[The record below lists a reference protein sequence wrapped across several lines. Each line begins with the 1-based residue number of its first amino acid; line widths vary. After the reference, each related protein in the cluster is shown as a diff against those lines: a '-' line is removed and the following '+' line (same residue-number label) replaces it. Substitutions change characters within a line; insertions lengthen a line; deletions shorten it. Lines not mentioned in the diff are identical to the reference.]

1 MLALMIITMAANA
14 AYTKVN
20 APVAFDY
27 FTDVRVDFRDKK
39 VYFND
44 NFSPETGLL
53 RRQYTIYV
61 WGAKTNT
68 YVYKEGTYYYYGSL
82 SGSTFTNTQL
92 KSGSTAITYV
102 VNKEQTTEPIKGGTV
117 EASISTALTAA
128 KSGNYPY
135 IYIAIRGE
143 YSVNAQAG
151 LAQYDNTFGSGNDN
165 SYMSQAIHCTQTEK
179 IAIPSTT
186 SSFRV
191 NGPIK
196 YCLRG
201 LNHGPKSLVMTSY
214 AAGSYSSCTPYP
226 TDTLFYAPN
235 GQSYLDIELTNMSA
249 TRGVTK
255 DGVMYLTNF
264 SVQSSASITPIAT
277 MEKPTGGSEV
287 SAPTGALPYKFYGPG
302 GKHIFISKGN
312 LQYQASTSTWRF
324 AENQHDY
331 IGNNPGNTTSWANRS
346 TQSGWIDL
354 FCYGT
359 SGLNGIEPWDFKYGP
374 HMPSFPDAA
383 IMSTNADWGANA
395 ISNGGNKAGMWR
407 TPSAEEMEYWTANGH
422 IVNVTGIGYLTAVTP
437 IDYQHPDDIPFITS
451 SVEGTVLTLVQYN
464 RLCSLGVLFLPM
476 PGIATA
482 DEGVNSVYVGQHGEY
497 WASTLNSSGEI
508 CLGKFSAYN
517 GTYTHYL
524 SNTVAM
530 FPAAVRLVCDYEANK
545 VVLEKYGVAVD
556 GEYLTSLSPARS
568 EYSYDNAT
576 KTLTLKGIVP
586 HSFTVLYNI
595 NVVLDGD
602 VMVLNFNNGAAFKTN
617 GGTITFKGTGTL
629 TAAGNNAPAFSNAD
643 DVRFADGLQAD
654 RCTLTSPLVYITS
667 HPLAAVANPFGTGKF
682 SVSAT
687 KQVRFAKTNLL
698 YNSLMNDYTFA
709 PEVTAHGATSS
720 NGSPIE
726 WQEYIGADGFN
737 CKETQPSLAGY
748 ELLTADEWAYL
759 FSGRTNASAY
769 KGVATVHGV
778 KGYIIAP
785 DGFKNPLVRG
795 LAGTFADSEWKK
807 MEEAGA
813 IFLPFRSISNGSS
826 IDNEEFEVCFLS
838 GSLNDA
844 GGEVN
849 YVKIN
854 SSGQLNRNL
863 PLGTNLVP
871 IRLVRPVSAGMS
883 DVFGDINDDG
893 QVTISDVNAL
903 VDYLLKK

>member
-1 MLALMIITMAANA
+1 MIMTIAASA
-14 AYTKVN
+14 AYTKRSTPYN
-20 APVAFDY
+20 TY
-27 FTDVRVDFRDKK
+27 NHFTDVRIDFRDKK

-68 YVYKEGTYYYYGSL
+68 YVYNEGSYCYYGSL

-92 KSGSTAITYV
+92 KSGSTPITYV
-102 VNKEQTTEPIKGGTV
+102 VNKVQTTEPVKGGTV

-128 KSGNYPY
+128 KSGGYPY

-143 YSVNAQAG
+143 YAVNAQAG
-151 LAQYDNTFGSGNDN
+151 LAQYDNTFGTGNEN
-165 SYMSQAIHCTQTEK
+165 SYMSQAINCTQTEK
-179 IAIPSTT
+179 ISIPSTT
-186 SSFRV
+186 ASFRI

-196 YCLRG
+196 YCLRSQ
-201 LNHGPKSLVMTSY
+201 NHGPKALSMTSY
-214 AAGSYSSCTPYP
+214 SAGSYASCTPYP

-235 GQSYLDIELTNMSA
+235 GQSYLDIELANMSA

-264 SVQSSASITPIAT
+264 SVQSSASITPVAA
-277 MEKPTGGSEV
+277 MEKPSGALEI
-287 SAPTGALPYKFYGPG
+287 SAPIGALPYKFYGPG
-302 GKHIFISKGN
+302 GKYIFISKGN

-331 IGNNPGNTTSWANRS
+331 IGNNPGNTTSWGSRS
-346 TQSGWIDL
+346 TQSDWIDL

-359 SGLNGIEPWDFKYGP
+359 SGQNGIEPWDFMYGP
-374 HMPSFPDAA
+374 HMPSFPDDAA
-383 IMSTNADWGANA
+383 IMGTNADWGANA

-451 SVEGTVLTLVQYN
+451 NVEGTVLTRAQYD

-476 PGIATA
+476 PGVAAAT
-482 DEGVNSVYVGQHGEY
+482 EGVNSNYVGQHGDY

-508 CLGKFSAYN
+508 CLGKFDAYN

-524 SNTVAM
+524 SNTLAL

-545 VVLEKYGVAVD
+545 IIHEKYGVAVD

-568 EYSYDNAT
+568 DYSYDNAT
-576 KTLTLKGIVP
+576 KTLTLKGTML
-586 HSFTVLYNI
+586 HSFTVMDNV

-602 VMVLNFNNGAAFKTN
+602 VVVTNLNSGAAFKTN

-629 TAAGNNAPAFSNAD
+629 TAAGNNAPAFSNAA

-654 RCTLTSPLVYITS
+654 RCTLSSPLVYITS
-667 HPLAAVANPFGTGKF
+667 HPLAAVSNPLGTGKF

-698 YNSLMNDYTFA
+698 YNALMGDYIFA

-720 NGSPIE
+720 DNSPVA
-726 WQEYIGADGFN
+726 WQEYIDADGFKY
-737 CKETQPSLAGY
+737 KEKQPSLDGY
-748 ELLTADEWAYL
+748 ELLTADEWSYL
-759 FSGRTNASAY
+759 FSGRTNASSLN
-769 KGVATVHGV
+769 GVATVHGV

-785 DGFKNPLVRG
+785 DGFKNPIPRG
-795 LAGTFADSEWKK
+795 LTGTFADSDWQK
-807 MEEAGA
+807 MEAAGA
-813 IFLPFRSISNGSS
+813 IFLPFRSISNGGS
-826 IDNEEFEVCFLS
+826 IENEDFEVCFLN

-844 GGEVN
+844 GGVIN

-854 SSGQLNRNL
+854 SSGQLTRNL
-863 PLGTNLVP
+863 PLGTALVP

-903 VDYLLKK
+903 IDYLLKK

>member
-1 MLALMIITMAANA
+1 MKKTFLIFVLMLVSMVADA

-20 APVAFDY
+20 SPVANDF
-27 FTDVRVDFRDKK
+27 FTDVRVSFRDKK

-44 NFSPETGLL
+44 NFSPEIEVM
-53 RRQYTIYV
+53 RRYTIYI
-61 WGAKTNT
+61 WGAKSNT
-68 YVYKEGTYYYYGSL
+68 YVYQNGSYYYYGSL
-82 SGSTFTNTQL
+82 SGSNFTDTKL
-92 KSGSTAITYV
+92 STV
-102 VNKEQTTEPIKGGTV
+102 SKDLTTDLVKGGMV
-117 EASISTALTAA
+117 EADITAALSAA
-128 KSGNYPY
+128 KSGGYTSL
-135 IYIAIRGE
+135 YIAVRGE
-143 YSVNAQAG
+143 YSVNTKSG
-151 LAQYDNTFGSGNDN
+151 FAQYVNTFGSGNDN
-165 SYMSQAIHCTQTEK
+165 SYMSQAISCTQTEM

-186 SSFRV
+186 PSFRV

-201 LNHGPKSLVMTSY
+201 QNHGPKALVMSSCS
-214 AAGSYSSCTPYP
+214 AGNYTSCTPYS

-264 SVQSSASITPIAT
+264 SVQSSASITPVAA
-277 MEKPTGGSEV
+277 MEKPSGVPEV

-331 IGNNPGNTTSWANRS
+331 IGNTSGNTTPWSNRS
-346 TQSGWIDL
+346 TQSDWIDL
-354 FCYGT
+354 FCYGA
-359 SGLNGIEPWDFKYGP
+359 SGLNGIEPWDFNYGAHQP
-374 HMPSFPDAA
+374 AFPKTA
-383 IMSTNADWGANA
+383 IKDTSADWGANA

-407 TPSAEEMEYWTANGH
+407 TPTAEEMQYWTANGH
-422 IVNVTGIGYLTAVTP
+422 IVDVAGIGYLTAVTP
-437 IDYQHPDDIPFITS
+437 IDYQHPADVPSIS
-451 SVEGTVLTLVQYN
+451 SNVEGTVLTRAQYD
-464 RLCSLGVLFLPM
+464 RLCALGVLFLPM
-476 PGIATA
+476 PGSATA
-482 DEGVNSVYVGQHGEY
+482 TDGVESSDEGQHGDY
-497 WASTLNSSGEI
+497 WASTLNSSSKICRGE
-508 CLGKFSAYN
+508 FDVYN
-517 GTYTHYL
+517 GSYSHYL
-524 SNTVAM
+524 RNATAM

-556 GEYLTSLSPARS
+556 GEYLTSLSPVRS
-568 EYSYDNAT
+568 DYNYDNAT
-576 KTLTLKGIVP
+576 KTLTLKGTML
-586 HSFTVLYNI
+586 HSFTVMDNV

-602 VMVLNFNNGAAFKTN
+602 VVVTNLNSGAAFKTN

-667 HPLAAVANPFGTGKF
+667 HPLSAVANPFGTGKF

-748 ELLTADEWAYL
+748 ELLTADEWDYL

-778 KGYIIAP
+778 KGYAIAP
-785 DGFKNPLVRG
+785 DGFKNPLARG
-795 LAGTFADSEWKK
+795 LAGTFDDSEWKK
-807 MEEAGA
+807 MEEAGV
-813 IFLPFRSISNGSS
+813 IFLPFRSIYNGSS

-844 GGEVN
+844 AGEVN

-863 PLGTNLVP
+863 PLGTALVT